1 MTDQEGT
8 RGADLETPI
17 DEPPPPFAALVPDP
31 LVEGLMPNPSQPPPP
46 TVALA
51 GLLGRS
57 AKEGH
62 WRLYF
67 SSALKRYA
75 EFKEEDVLGSVK
87 IPKEQP
93 PFAGLEATRVWL
105 KREAE
110 IEYTRTESRRVRAE
124 VLDANRGRFLRTDHI
139 DEPENLV
146 ALGIIEDDIVHP
158 FFRSLVLLD
167 DDPPGIDE
175 PE

>member
-1 MTDQEGT
+1 MTAQGENPPNG
-8 RGADLETPI
+8 I
-17 DEPPPPFAALVPDP
+17 DDPKVALVPDP
-31 LVEGLMPNPSQPPPP
+31 LVESLMPDPSQPPPP

-87 IPKEQP
+87 IPKERS

-110 IEYTRTESRRVRAE
+110 GQGWLASPG
-124 VLDANRGRFLRTDHI
+124 DGPI
-139 DEPENLV
+139 DP
-146 ALGIIEDDIVHP
+146 D
-158 FFRSLVLLD
+158 
-167 DDPPGIDE
+167 
-175 PE
+175 

>member
-1 MTDQEGT
+1 MSDQEGT
-8 RGADLETPI
+8 RGAEVETPI

-31 LVEGLMPNPSQPPPP
+31 LVESLVPDPSQLSPP
-46 TVALA
+46 TVTLA

-75 EFKEEDVLGSVK
+75 EFEGEDVLGSVK
-87 IPKEQP
+87 IPKEQS

-110 IEYTRTESRRVRAE
+110 VEYTRTESRRVRAE

-139 DEPENLV
+139 DESENLV
-146 ALGIIEDDIVHP
+146 ALGIIEGDIAHP
-158 FFRSLVLLD
+158 FLRSLVLLGGGLI
-167 DDPPGIDE
+167 DPGD
-175 PE
+175 